1 MYQFK
6 RGNLSNQVVDLL
18 QERISNGQY
27 APGEKLPS
35 EHVLLEEFGVSRT
48 VIREAIA
55 SLRARGLVNP
65 KHGVGVFV
73 ERQEPDGLHLTVED
87 PSVVQDAVAILE
99 LRIALEMEAS
109 ALAAVRRTGS
119 LLEDMRR
126 AVDAMAA
133 AIANG
138 ENSVEYDLAFHRA
151 IAEATGNPHFLK
163 LFNYL
168 GELLLPRSR
177 LPTAGISGRSAQD
190 YLDLVNGEHRQ
201 VLHAIERGDS
211 EAARAAMR
219 LHLMSS
225 KTRLEAGSARA
236 ADARV

>member
-18 QERISNGQY
+18 QQRIAEGQY

-48 VIREAIA
+48 VVREAIA
-55 SLRARGLVNP
+55 SLRARGLVSA

-73 ERQEPDGLHLTVED
+73 ERQEPNGLHLNIED

-109 ALAAVRRTGS
+109 ALAAARRQDAH
-119 LLEDMRR
+119 LDDMRN
-126 AVDAMAA
+126 AIDKMST

-138 ENSVEYDLAFHRA
+138 ENGVEHDLAFHRA
-151 IAEATGNPHFLK
+151 IAESTGNPHFLK

-168 GELLLPRSR
+168 GELLLPRTR
-177 LPTAGISGRSAQD
+177 LRTAGLSGTSAQD
-190 YLDLVNGEHRQ
+190 YLDRINGEHRQ
-201 VLHAIERGDS
+201 VLAAIERGDS

-225 KTRLEAGSARA
+225 KQRLESSNARA
-236 ADARV
+236 ADARI